1 MELDKKWICKQL
13 YKSVC
18 EEIDNFIEVLKISQ
32 SLTRRD
38 IIKFLCGL
46 KNLLK
51 DLKNID
57 DLQLP

>member
-18 EEIDNFIEVLKISQ
+18 EEIDNFIEVLKVSH

-38 IIKFLCGL
+38 VIKFLCGI
-46 KNLLK
+46 KNSLK